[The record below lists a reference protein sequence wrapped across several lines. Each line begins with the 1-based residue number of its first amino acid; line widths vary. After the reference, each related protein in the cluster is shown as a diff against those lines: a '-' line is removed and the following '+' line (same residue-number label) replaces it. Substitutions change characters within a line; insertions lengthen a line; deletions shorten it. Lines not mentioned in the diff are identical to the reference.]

1 MSADCTAALEVTL
14 DQLRQRWGAQII
26 TRACERVSAPT
37 ISSGFPKLDE
47 LLNGGFPVGQIS
59 LLAGIGTCG
68 AGTLACQ
75 VVAHAQRARRP
86 VIWLDGQG
94 TFDAAYAVYLGVSL
108 DDLVLIQPVD
118 QAHALALARDLADL
132 LPGGLT
138 VFTWPSAFVQGSP
151 TNGPRT
157 APDGRTPGS
166 CEWHAAHLWR
176 ETKGVERSRRAGLAA
191 GPGPLAGTVR
201 ESCVAMKPP

>member
-59 LLAGIGTCG
+59 LLAGTGTCG

-94 TFDAAYAVYLGVSL
+94 TFDAAHAVHLGVSL

-138 VFTWPSAFVQGSP
+138 VLTLPSAFVQRPPAS
-151 TNGPRT
+151 GPGA
-157 APDGRTPGS
+157 APDGRTHWPAPNGTLLICGGRQKGLS
-166 CEWHAAHLWR
+166 EAAGL
-176 ETKGVERSRRAGLAA
+176 ALAA
-191 GPGPLAGTVR
+191 GPGTLAGTVR
-201 ESCVAMKPP
+201 GCVRL